1 MRIIARIFFIL
12 SLLPASLAYADT
24 QPQTPNANLTPD
36 QVIVIIVD
44 ALKNNDPSNDDS
56 GIATVFEFAS
66 PQNKM
71 VTGPLKKFTGMIKGG
86 FGNMLNHVDSEF
98 GEIEIGE
105 NIALQAVWFTSRT
118 GQQNGYVFQ
127 VGKQSGGQFDGMW
140 MTESVWPIG
149 ERKPAGQSI

>member
-1 MRIIARIFFIL
+1 M
-12 SLLPASLAYADT
+12 
-24 QPQTPNANLTPD
+24 
-36 QVIVIIVD
+36 IVIIVD

-71 VTGPLKKFTGMIKGG
+71 LTGSLKKFTGMIKGG

-105 NIALQAVWFTSRT
+105 NIALQAV
-118 GQQNGYVFQ
+118 
-127 VGKQSGGQFDGMW
+127 
-140 MTESVWPIG
+140 
-149 ERKPAGQSI
+149 